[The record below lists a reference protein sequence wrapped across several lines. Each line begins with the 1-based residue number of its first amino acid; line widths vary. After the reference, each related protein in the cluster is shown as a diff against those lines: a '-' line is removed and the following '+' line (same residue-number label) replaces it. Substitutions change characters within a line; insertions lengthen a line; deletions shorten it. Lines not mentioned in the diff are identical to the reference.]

1 MPDSG
6 VENVQMPDGVY
17 LTLTDEVRASAG
29 GQTRAMIMRNR
40 LITRHTGIP
49 TTVLTVESKPIYPEQ
64 RAGLIA
70 QGQLIDGMR
79 LLNIY
84 EWYREQSLA
93 DQQPSEEA
101 ESFGAALP
109 ELEGVDRTVDEMHPD
124 GTVYFTRHLRSGQE
138 IAHDYRRADGS
149 VFLRRPAGPSAN
161 TFPVTPH
168 VVVREDGVPVD
179 ASPTLGGWH
188 WHWLRWLAGD
198 AERVFLVTDSRFAL
212 GRILPRIDDRFFLL
226 HLIHNNHTVG
236 ERRWDSQLSPD
247 YAPLFKRMRMVD
259 GLVTLT
265 ERQSQDIGQRFGHLN
280 NLFVV
285 PNPVELPELP
295 EELPAREKAAFVIV
309 SRLEKQKRL
318 HHAVEAFAKV
328 VAARPEATLRIY
340 GHGKLGHQVEEAI
353 EKFGVGDNVQL
364 MGFDPG
370 AKHELIRA
378 TGFMMTSTHE
388 GYPLATLE
396 SMAFGCPVI
405 SYDVRYGPRDQ
416 ITDGVDGFIVPAED
430 MDAMA
435 ERCIRMIDDP
445 ALVARLSE
453 NAYKKA
459 ADHDWRRFLRD
470 WKHAFETAV
479 DQRYLRIRGTTTRL
493 EVHELG
499 WARARVRGEGRLP
512 DPLQPGARVHTESAV
527 RNGGDF
533 VFSGTLTVDGQ
544 WRKGAMDAR
553 TIRIDAI
560 SPETGEVV
568 SLPVHDVSPGRGVF
582 HLSARFKLTDVFA
595 GMSAE
600 AHSVRLELRCTA
612 RNFHWA
618 TDLYRRPEDRPALE
632 MSFGGPDDTVTIIR
646 G

>member
-6 VENVQMPDGVY
+6 VENVKMPDGVY

-64 RAGLIA
+64 RAGLVE
-70 QGQLIDGMR
+70 QGVLIDGMR

-84 EWYREQSLA
+84 EWYREQTIP
-93 DQQPSEEA
+93 DVEPTEEA
-101 ESFGAALP
+101 RALGGALP
-109 ELEGVDRTVDEMHPD
+109 ELEGVDRTLDEMHPD
-124 GTVYFTRHLRSGQE
+124 GTVYYTRHLRGGQE
-138 IAHDYRRADGS
+138 VAHDYRRADGS
-149 VFLRRPAGPSAN
+149 VFLRRPAGPTAN
-161 TFPVTPH
+161 SFPVTPY

-179 ASPTLGGWH
+179 ASPNIGGWH

-212 GRILPRIDDRFFLL
+212 GRILPRADDRFFLL

-236 ERRWDSQLSPD
+236 QRRWDSQLSPD
-247 YAPLFKRMRMVD
+247 YAPLFNRIRFVD

-265 ERQSQDIGQRFGHLN
+265 QRQSQDVGQRFGHTN

-295 EELPAREKAAFVIV
+295 EVLPEREKASFVIV

-340 GHGKLGHQVEEAI
+340 GHGKLGHTVEAAI
-353 EKFGVGDNVQL
+353 EEFGVGDNVKL

-378 TGFMMTSTHE
+378 TGFLMTSTHE

-416 ITDGVDGFIVPAED
+416 IEDGVDGFIVPAED

-445 ALVARLSE
+445 ALVEELSR

-479 DQRYLRIRGTTTRL
+479 EQRVPRVDQATGILH
-493 EVHELG
+493 VHELG
-499 WARARVRGEGRLP
+499 WAPPRTLVRKVRDRISP
-512 DPLQPGARVHTESAV
+512 DPAV
-527 RNGGDF
+527 RTASAAVDAGLL
-533 VFSGTLTVDGQ
+533 VFAGTLLINGEWDQ
-544 WRKGAMDAR
+544 GAMDER
-553 TIRIDAI
+553 SITIDAI
-560 SPETGEVV
+560 SPQTGEVV
-568 SLPVHDVSPGRGVF
+568 TLPVEDEHVRGGEFNVWT
-582 HLSARFKLTDVFA
+582 RFDLADVFA
-595 GMSAE
+595 GMSPE
-600 AHSVRLELRCTA
+600 AKSVRLEFRFTA

-618 TDLYRRPEDRPALE
+618 TDLHRRPEDRPSFE
-632 MSFGGPDDTVTIIR
+632 VSFGGPRDAITITR
-646 G
+646 S